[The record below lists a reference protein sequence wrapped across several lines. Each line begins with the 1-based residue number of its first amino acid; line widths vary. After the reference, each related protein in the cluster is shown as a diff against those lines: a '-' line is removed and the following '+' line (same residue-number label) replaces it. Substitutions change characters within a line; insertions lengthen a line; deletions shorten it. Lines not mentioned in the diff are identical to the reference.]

1 MIIQYNKMEAYSF
14 IRQMTAQ
21 NIKRK
26 HGLFA
31 AKRLSLG
38 EKSGVNTSL
47 VLN

>member
-1 MIIQYNKMEAYSF
+1 MLIQYNKMEAYTF

-21 NIKRK
+21 NIKGK

-38 EKSGVNTSL
+38 KKSGVNTSL